1 MLGRL
6 ALSPMRKQN
15 TFRIDETDLKELS
28 RIAAREKRSLAFL
41 VKHAVAQ
48 FISRDKIVRG
58 KKRLQVN
65 TSIPR
70 AKF

>member
-1 MLGRL
+1 M
-6 ALSPMRKQN
+6 SKQN
-15 TFRIDETDLKELS
+15 TFRIDEDDLKELS

-41 VKHAVAQ
+41 VKRAVAQ
-48 FISRDKIVRG
+48 FISRDKIVRRE
-58 KKRLQVN
+58 KQLQVN